1 MPKLKLGAKGEGGP
15 GLFKMPKFGQKC
27 LVQTNN
33 YKQTY
38 KYNTHTHLA
47 ASACMTQGTI
57 GRVCVQYTCTHNKQ
71 TSHYSNNFIYKDT
84 FFKTRHI
91 TTTPKFYCNNLDN
104 VVLYIIINTLPHL

>member
-1 MPKLKLGAKGEGGP
+1 MCTVLYLEIDSHFISSFVNILIQIPKLKLGAKGKGGP

-47 ASACMTQGTI
+47 PSACMTQGTI

-71 TSHYSNNFIYKDT
+71 TSH
-84 FFKTRHI
+84 
-91 TTTPKFYCNNLDN
+91 
-104 VVLYIIINTLPHL
+104 